1 MVKRHL
7 FISGPAFSGKSRLIR
22 ECLGERMRYAGG
34 FCTELSS
41 APDGGLLG
49 CSMLPTAMAAGEEG
63 FEKELFIDLRKTPV
77 GHDNEVFRH
86 TGVRLLEESLYYPFA
101 VRDEIGGMVLIIPQF
116 RVSLDALLVTQLPIL
131 GVVKSLEESENL
143 RQMLGPGERFHEFS
157 LRLHQMLDMNE
168 NTEVLRFEGDAAEA
182 CGDAVREW
190 VETWTAGGWQ

>member
-7 FISGPAFSGKSRLIR
+7 FISGPGFSGKSRLIR
-22 ECLGERMRYAGG
+22 ECLGDRMRFAGG

-63 FEKELFIDLRKTPV
+63 FEKELFIDLRTMPV

-86 TGVRLLEESLYYPFA
+86 TGVRLLEEALYYPFA
-101 VRDEIGGMVLIIPQF
+101 VLDEIGGMDLIIPQF
-116 RVSLDALLVTQLPIL
+116 RVSLDALLVTRLPIL
-131 GVVKSLEESENL
+131 GVVKTVEESENL
-143 RQMLGPGERFHEFS
+143 RHMLGPGERFHEFS
-157 LRLHQMLDMNE
+157 LRLQQMLDRNE
-168 NTEVLRFEGDAAEA
+168 ETEVIRFEGDADSA

-190 VETWTAGGWQ
+190 VELYTSGGW